1 MWWFFSKKFLC
12 VQRIYRNP
20 TLLYSSR
27 SPPVFRPRGGLGASR
42 TRYIYLDHP
51 GPRTRVGLRGT
62 FRSQEQCFLSRVT
75 LQPHH
80 VSPESVESHAG
91 GGEGGGPGEGGEAA
105 AAPERRGEGA
115 ARRRCAGCA
124 HRLQM
129 SSDVKCCARRPNL
142 SCLTQCFLYP
152 PPSFSPTRTSR
163 APPCF
168 IFCSQPE
175 VLLNTMPSK
184 GKSKTDKTRIAHG
197 ECNYAAS
204 W

>member
-1 MWWFFSKKFLC
+1 MECGGFFLRNSYVFKESTLAPRPSFDHEEVLEPA
-12 VQRIYRNP
+12 VRDIY
-20 TLLYSSR
+20 
-27 SPPVFRPRGGLGASR
+27 
-42 TRYIYLDHP
+42 ILDHP